1 MSDQTWL
8 PPRAPAHPSSDRA
21 LPRMPSSPPE
31 ARRRVR
37 PRLEPTPPAELAAL
51 SLGAASLLVTLF
63 SLGVAFAFSGVFALV
78 TLWLGRRTGRR
89 AAVVLG
95 WTGLGLASV
104 AGVTWMILASQG
116 VLPPH

>member
-1 MSDQTWL
+1 MSEPTWL
-8 PPRAPAHPSSDRA
+8 PPRAPAHPPDRA
-21 LPRMPSSPPE
+21 LPRRPSAVPP
-31 ARRRVR
+31 RRSR

-63 SLGVAFAFSGVFALV
+63 SFGVAFAFSGLFALG

-95 WTGLGLASV
+95 WTGLALASV
-104 AGVTWMILASQG
+104 SGGGWMILASQG